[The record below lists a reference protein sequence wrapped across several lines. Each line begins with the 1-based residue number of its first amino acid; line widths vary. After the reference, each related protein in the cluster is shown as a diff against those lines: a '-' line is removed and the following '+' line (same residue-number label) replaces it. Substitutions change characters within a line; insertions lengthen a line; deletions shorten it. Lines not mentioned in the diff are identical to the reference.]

1 MNRTLGHRAPLLW
14 IVLPFLAGLAAGRAG
29 LPAPLAGLLGC
40 ALILAALSTWGA
52 WVGHR
57 GWGAML
63 AVAMFLAGDV
73 SHALHRRHLP
83 ERERLPPREAEL
95 ELTVER
101 LFASRRPDRLVG
113 LTRVADAPPH
123 LRDLRGQRL
132 YVAVALPAGMAG
144 PIVSARLRAVGVLTP
159 LPAAVAAGSFDGY
172 LADSGVNF
180 RLERGRV
187 VAELAPANAYRRF
200 CAAAAARFEAI
211 LSAGTGRR
219 PELGGAFRAMV
230 LGRQQELD
238 DEQVREFRLSGTM
251 HIFSISGMHI
261 AVIALALQTALA
273 ALRLP
278 LLPRTALELAGL
290 WLYVDITGTAPSA
303 VRAFVM
309 VALVRVAFV
318 LRRPLNPLAA
328 LTASMAAVLLAAP
341 LQVFSASF
349 QMSYGIVAAL
359 FLLGLP
365 LDEAWRERGE
375 PFQLLPRADWRW
387 WHHEGRRLWSW
398 LRAAVAIGLSSALVG
413 TITGLHFFGLFTPG
427 AMLVNLALI
436 PLSTAVI
443 WAGLLSLLT
452 GLTGLEAW
460 SELFNR
466 AALVLLWLSEQAIA
480 VALRLPAMWFE
491 GRFVRPWLGEAALV
505 ALLAFL
511 LTGYARGWPR
521 KWGGFWPP
529 FAFVA
534 LVLLLGVKFG
544 G

>member
-1 MNRTLGHRAPLLW
+1 VNRTLGHRAPLLW

-29 LPAPLAGLLGC
+29 LPAPAAGLLGC
-40 ALILAALSTWGA
+40 ALVLAGLATWGA
-52 WVGHR
+52 WCGHR

-63 AVAMFLAGDV
+63 AAAMFLAGDV

-83 ERERLPPREAEL
+83 VREQLPPREAEL
-95 ELTVER
+95 ELEVER
-101 LFASRRPDRLVG
+101 LFASRQPGRWVG
-113 LTRVADAPPH
+113 LARVAGTQPH
-123 LRDLRGQRL
+123 LADLRGQRL
-132 YVAVALPAGMAG
+132 YVALALPPGSAL
-144 PIVSARLRAVGVLTP
+144 PVVSARLRALGVLTP
-159 LPAAVAAGSFDGY
+159 LPAAVAAGSFDAY

-187 VAELAPANAYRRF
+187 LAELAPANAYRRF

-211 LSAGTGRR
+211 LSADTARR
-219 PELGGAFRAMV
+219 PELGAAFRAMV

-278 LLPRTALELAGL
+278 LLPRAAAELAGL
-290 WLYVDITGTAPSA
+290 WLYVDLTGTAPSS

-341 LQVFSASF
+341 LQVFTASF

-365 LDEAWRERGE
+365 LDEAWRGRGE
-375 PFQLLPRADWRW
+375 PFDLLPRTDWRW
-387 WHHEGRRLWSW
+387 WHHAGRRLWTA
-398 LRAAVAIGLSSALVG
+398 LRAALAVGLSSALVG

-436 PLSTAVI
+436 PLSTGVI

-452 GLTGLEAW
+452 GLAGLEAW
-460 SELFNR
+460 SALFNR
-466 AALVLLWLSEQAIA
+466 AALVVLWISEQAINA
-480 VALRLPAMWFE
+480 ALHLPAMWFE
-491 GRFVRPWLGEAALV
+491 GRFVRPWLGETALV
-505 ALLAFL
+505 ALLAL
-511 LTGYARGWPR
+511 LLAGYALGWSR
-521 KWGGFWPP
+521 KGGGFWPP

-534 LVLLLGVKFG
+534 LVLLLGVQFG